1 MGWRKPKSI
10 GDAVAILKRH
20 KKKAFFPAVAGMV
33 GLIVASLFIPRQ
45 YNAEAKFERR
55 LGLTATQTQ
64 RSDIAVRRVEADRRL
79 LAEDLK
85 GRSALEQLV
94 EDLELTRGMPRV
106 QGELTPQ
113 GQMMKMDLIRKLSSR
128 IYVRVQVKDDDN
140 ELIAVSFD
148 SDDRDLAPKLVN
160 RLMNN
165 YIRKSQLE
173 LEETL
178 KLLLRGPRKPRRLLR
193 IFIAQRVEREA
204 AARGKMQRLLDRGR
218 MIAEKPR
225 HFGGAFE
232 MPLGVG
238 GEQET
243 RSVDRRL
250 LADAGEHVGEPSPL
264 GRMIE
269 RVIDGEERNARGL
282 RDRGEFV
289 KARRVVGCES
299 ARAGE
304 PDIAGKGAGER
315 GEHSFSPLP
324 RAGEGPGVRV
334 REREKLALAEFKNI
348 LKRQMAR
355 ALRRAPLAARQQFAE
370 PAIGG
375 AIGRK
380 GDDVGARLLKAQP
393 RRGNELQ
400 PRFFRGGVGAHDS
413 GEGIDVGEGERG
425 MAERGRHR
433 RHLLGMRGAFK
444 EREVR
449 KSGKLCVSGHERPC
463 IADALTVS
471 YLCIYLCM
479 NDRGRIS
486 WTAARLYASSR
497 AQDGSNIARKGLT
510 SISNTPK
517 GRARLRSLIH
527 ARTFRRK
534 RFAQSCGR
542 QGSTSGKPG
551 KPGHETELRHDEL
564 HCCA

>member
-178 KLLLRGPRKPRRLLR
+178 KGAKSFFDKEVLRYSTAMRELEGKKLRFEMDHRGLLPDDPQSVQDRLAELRSQLNVVTKDARLSVADRDAMKTWLTDQPV
-193 IFIAQRVEREA
+193 FIAQEQMGPNPLLEELTKRLRDLEAEYENNRLGGRTDQHPAMVKLKQRLSDLKVEISLQPKAVKLSESLVPNTQRQQAERDLAALTRKIEELERQREELQGQVDHYDVLSRNFFVVRNDYLRLMREVKDAEQQLEFWQERAKRTQIAVQTQMQAQGVRMKVRQEAPELLRPSKPTAIQIAVMAFFTGAGLA
-204 AARGKMQRLLDRGR
+204 AGMVLLAELLDRS
-218 MIAEKPR
+218 
-225 HFGGAFE
+225 F
-232 MPLGVG
+232 
-238 GEQET
+238 
-243 RSVDRRL
+243 RSV
-250 LADAGEHVGEPSPL
+250 EHAVDELKLPVL
-264 GRMIE
+264 GAINE
-269 RVIDGEERNARGL
+269 I
-282 RDRGEFV
+282 
-289 KARRVVGCES
+289 
-299 ARAGE
+299 
-304 PDIAGKGAGER
+304 IT
-315 GEHSFSPLP
+315 
-324 RAGEGPGVRV
+324 PG
-334 REREKLALAEFKNI
+334 
-348 LKRQMAR
+348 R
-355 ALRRAPLAARQQFAE
+355 ALRRKVLGWGVYPALGLAMVMILISAFAVAYLSLE
-370 PAIGG
+370 YPNHFE
-375 AIGRK
+375 K
-380 GDDVGARLLKAQP
+380 L
-393 RRGNELQ
+393 
-400 PRFFRGGVGAHDS
+400 
-413 GEGIDVGEGERG
+413 
-425 MAERGRHR
+425 RHR
-433 RHLLGMRGAFK
+433 PGDFIK
-444 EREVR
+444 
-449 KSGKLCVSGHERPC
+449 
-463 IADALTVS
+463 DALA
-471 YLCIYLCM
+471 
-479 NDRGRIS
+479 GR
-486 WTAARLYASSR
+486 LSS
-497 AQDGSNIARKGLT
+497 
-510 SISNTPK
+510 
-517 GRARLRSLIH
+517 
-527 ARTFRRK
+527 
-534 RFAQSCGR
+534 
-542 QGSTSGKPG
+542 
-551 KPGHETELRHDEL
+551 
-564 HCCA
+564 